1 MLVPRQGA
9 AMSPYN
15 RGSCYLRL
23 SLCWKKLVSSS
34 GVAVGPPGL
43 SIRATDTGR
52 GRPRRPCL
60 RHEFRPA
67 RLGSLRVRAT
77 GVGAETTFGR
87 VIKLVEEA
95 DRHRAEAQRLA
106 DRFATWYLP
115 IVGLIA
121 AMTFLVSGNALA
133 TAAVLMVASS
143 CWFALATPVAM
154 IASIGASA
162 RRGLLI
168 KGGKYLESFAEADIV
183 LIDKTGTLTLGRPGI
198 TDVVAFDDTIDGER
212 LLALAASAE
221 RYSEYP
227 LAEAVRA
234 AAAERGLRLHEPE
247 DFEAIPGPR
256 RAGAHRRPY
265 DYGRQPTPS
274 TGRCPTPRRSRTRPA
289 RQDAPL
295 RCLRGKA
302 ARCTVGNGDAAAR
315 SACGAR
321 RTTRSWRDGHR
332 TADWRQ

>member
-1 MLVPRQGA
+1 MVRR
-9 AMSPYN
+9 SK
-15 RGSCYLRL
+15 CRL
-23 SLCWKKLVSSS
+23 ARCASARSSS
-34 GVAVGPPGL
+34 YGRRRHHRPGDGR
-43 SIRATDTGR
+43 SGGNHRRVDTGR
-52 GRPRRPCL
+52 GRPRRPYV
-60 RHEFRPA
+60 FATSFA

-77 GVGAETTFGR
+77 GVGADTTFGR
-87 VIKLVEEA
+87 VIKLVEKA

-133 TAAVLMVASS
+133 TAAVLMVACS
-143 CWFALATPVAM
+143 CSFALATPVAM

-168 KGGKYLESFAEADIV
+168 KGGKYLESFAKADIV
-183 LIDKTGTLTLGRPGI
+183 LIDKTGALTLGRPGI

-221 RYSEYP
+221 RYSEHP

-247 DFEAIPGPR
+247 DFEAIPGLGVRARIAGRTITVGSR
-256 RAGAHRRPY
+256 RLLPDGVLPPPQRN
-265 DYGRQPTPS
+265 S
-274 TGRCPTPRRSRTRPA
+274 TGKARRSSSLPA
-289 RQDAPL
+289 RKSCSVCCRQWTRCGPKRL
-295 RCLRGKA
+295 R
-302 ARCTVGNGDAAAR
+302 R
-315 SACGAR
+315 SPNYALLA
-321 RTTRSWRDGHR
+321 
-332 TADWRQ
+332 